1 MNLLKSTGTFGFFT
15 IISRLLGY
23 LRDILIAVFLGTGV
37 LADAFFVA
45 FRIPNTFRR
54 LFSEGTFNAAFV
66 PSYSSEITKGKA
78 KSNKFAND
86 IFNLLFLG
94 LFFLVL
100 IIQIFMPAFVS
111 IIAPGFIDD
120 FDKMEL
126 AISLTRITFPFLFF
140 ISLASFFS
148 AILNSHNKFAATS
161 AAPIVLN
168 IVLIVILFFSKY
180 LGDELV
186 YYLSYG
192 VSLAGILQLLFLY
205 KFVIKFYSLKFNF
218 RIASIKGNNKVKI
231 FFKKLLPSI
240 FSSGVTQINILV
252 GTIIASFQASA
263 VSYLYYADR
272 IYQINL
278 AIAGIAI
285 GVVVLPQLSK
295 HIRSKK
301 KDKILLIQNKALELS
316 LFLSLPASVALLLGS
331 ENIISALFGYGSF
344 SEIAAQNSAKA
355 LYYFALGLP
364 AFSLIKIFS
373 SFFFANHDTKTPFY
387 ISLVSVI
394 LNIIISVYYFN
405 KIGFVIIPIATSI
418 SSWFNGIFL
427 FIFLKNKNLF
437 KFNNEFIV
445 RFIKIIIASLSMGVF
460 FNFLLIYFQNQLAF
474 DQNLK
479 SFYLILS
486 VVMGLL
492 FYLFVSYW
500 IKAFKISDFKLNY

>member
-1 MNLLKSTGTFGFFT
+1 MNIVKSTGTFGFFT

-37 LADAFFVA
+37 LADVFFVA

-66 PSYSSEITKGKA
+66 PSYSSEMMKGKK
-78 KSNKFAND
+78 KSNEFANN
-86 IFNLLFLG
+86 IFNFLFLG

-100 IIQIFMPAFVS
+100 VVQIFMPAFVS
-111 IIAPGFIDD
+111 IIAPGFVEDAN
-120 FDKMEL
+120 KMNV
-126 AISLTRITFPFLFF
+126 AIYLTRITFPFLLF
-140 ISLASFFS
+140 ISIASFFA
-148 AILNSHNKFAATS
+148 AILNSHNKFAAAA
-161 AAPIVLN
+161 AAPVILN
-168 IVLIVILFFSKY
+168 VVLIIILFFSKF

-205 KFVIKFYSLKFNF
+205 KLVGKFYSLKFNF
-218 RIASIKGNNKVKI
+218 KIKADNKVKI

-240 FSSGVTQINILV
+240 FSSGVTQINILI

-285 GVVVLPQLSK
+285 GVVILPQLSK
-295 HIRSKK
+295 HIQSKK

-316 LFLSLPASVALLLGS
+316 LFLSLPASVALIIGS
-331 ENIISALFGYGSF
+331 EHIMSALFGYGSF
-344 SEIAAQNSAKA
+344 NEIAVQNSSKA
-355 LYYFALGLP
+355 LYFFALGLP

-373 SFFFANHDTKTPFY
+373 SFFFANNNTKTPFY
-387 ISLVSVI
+387 ISLLSVI
-394 LNIIISVYYFN
+394 LNIAISIYYF
-405 KIGFVIIPIATSI
+405 KEIGFIIIPIATSI
-418 SSWFNGIFL
+418 SSWVNGILL
-427 FIFLKNKNLF
+427 FIFLKKNNLF
-437 KFNNEFIV
+437 RFNKVFIL
-445 RFIKIIIASLSMGVF
+445 RFIKIIFTSISMGIL
-460 FNFLLIYFQNQLAF
+460 FNFLLIYFQDQLAF
-474 DQNLK
+474 EQNMK

-486 VVMGLL
+486 VLLGLL
-492 FYLFVSYW
+492 FYLFISYW
-500 IKAFKISDFKLNY
+500 IKAFKITDFKLNY